1 MLLSYVIERKADKEK
16 LVMKLKQLE
25 SSMSSGRKSKYL
37 VSRGI
42 SPSCA
47 PSSETAPGL
56 AFSVVNLP
64 GATNPLLL
72 YSQYGK

>member
-1 MLLSYVIERKADKEK
+1 MLLSYLIERKADKEK

-42 SPSCA
+42 SPSSLA
-47 PSSETAPGL
+47 PSSRTGPGL
-56 AFSVVNLP
+56 VFSVVHLP
-64 GATNPLLL
+64 
-72 YSQYGK
+72 

>member
-1 MLLSYVIERKADKEK
+1 MLLSYLIEHKADKEK

-42 SPSCA
+42 SPSSLA
-47 PSSETAPGL
+47 PSSKTAPGL
-56 AFSVVNLP
+56 VFSVVNLP
-64 GATNPLLL
+64 
-72 YSQYGK
+72 